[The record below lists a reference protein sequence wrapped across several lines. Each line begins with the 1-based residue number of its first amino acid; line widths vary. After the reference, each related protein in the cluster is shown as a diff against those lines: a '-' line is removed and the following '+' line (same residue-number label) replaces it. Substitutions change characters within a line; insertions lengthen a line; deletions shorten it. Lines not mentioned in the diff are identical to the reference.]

1 MSSPAMMAALDGNV
15 DRGAAAIAVFW
26 VFGLFAML
34 ITAGRFYARSM
45 IKATGTDDWWMLGTL
60 V

>member
-1 MSSPAMMAALDGNV
+1 MMAALDGNV